1 MKFTP
6 TTLKDVIIIEPDV
19 FDDSRGFFM
28 ETFHIDTFA
37 EAGLPT
43 EFFQDSH
50 SHSKMGVLRG
60 LHYQAPK
67 EQGKLVRT
75 ASVVDIRRGSPT
87 FAAWVG
93 IELSATNNLQLWIP
107 KGFAH
112 GFCVLSETADVIYK
126 MDKTYAAG
134 ESRAIL
140 WNDTD
145 IGIEWPIETPL
156 VSMADSQAPLLRD
169 AQHLPEYEK

>member
-6 TTLKDVIIIEPDV
+6 TKLEDVIIIEPDV

-75 ASVVDIRRGSPT
+75 ASGAIYDGVPQKVVPP
-87 FAAWVG
+87 W
-93 IELSATNNLQLWIP
+93 
-107 KGFAH
+107 
-112 GFCVLSETADVIYK
+112 
-126 MDKTYAAG
+126 
-134 ESRAIL
+134 SRAV
-140 WNDTD
+140 TAAFASPKS
-145 IGIEWPIETPL
+145 ERRTWPRPSSNTF
-156 VSMADSQAPLLRD
+156 SGLRSR
-169 AQHLPEYEK
+169 